1 MDRYKELTKLFKD
14 LFGKEPEKIVPLP
27 VSGSARDY
35 YRLSTSSNSG
45 IGVYYKNTKENFAF
59 TEFSKHF
66 KKIGLNVPEIL
77 SANIEKNVYLL
88 NDLGDT
94 TLFSY
99 MQKLRKGDDFPQEI
113 FDLYKKAIHD
123 LVEFQ
128 VDGSKRINF
137 DLSYPR
143 SAFDK
148 QSMMWDLNYFK
159 YYFLKLADIDF
170 HEQDL
175 ENDFNTLT
183 QFLLEAGQDYFLYR
197 DFQSRNIMIKDSKL
211 FYIDYQGGRKGPLH
225 YDIASL
231 LYDAKADIPTRIR
244 EELLEY
250 YIESAG
256 KKVVLLKEEFI
267 EYFYG
272 FVFIR
277 IMQAMGAYGYRG
289 FYERKDHFLKS
300 IPFVLKNLEWLLK
313 NNKLPVSLPELVKC
327 YEQILNSSKLKMYGE
342 KSISE
347 KLTVTINSFSY
358 KKGLPNDYSGN
369 GGGFMFDCRS
379 LPNPGR
385 LDEYKLLTGRDK
397 PVIEYLSE
405 KKEVDEFLSKVYSIV
420 DSSVQNYI
428 DRGFLNL
435 MVNFGCTGGQ
445 HRSVYCAEN
454 LFNHL
459 QKLKEV
465 NIVLN
470 HNVIGN

>member
-1 MDRYKELTKLFKD
+1 MDNYKELKKLFKD
-14 LFGKEPEKIVPLP
+14 FFGENPGKIVPLP
-27 VSGSARDY
+27 VSGSARNY
-35 YRLSTSSNSG
+35 YRLTSAKNRG
-45 IGVYYKNTKENFAF
+45 VGVYYENPKENLAF
-59 TEFSKHF
+59 IQFSKHF
-66 KKIGLNVPEIL
+66 RKIGLNVPEIL
-77 SANIEKNVYLL
+77 ADNVKRNIYLIS
-88 NDLGDT
+88 DLGDT
-94 TLFSY
+94 TLYSHLI
-99 MQKLRKGDDFPQEI
+99 KTRTANDFPRELI
-113 FDLYKKAIHD
+113 DLYKQSIED
-123 LVEFQ
+123 LIRFQ
-128 VDGSKRINF
+128 VGGTKGFNF
-137 DLSYPR
+137 ELCYPR

-183 QFLLEAGQDYFLYR
+183 QFLLGAGQDYFLYR
-197 DFQSRNIMIKDSKL
+197 DFQSRNIMIKDSEL
-211 FYIDYQGGRKGPLH
+211 YYIDYQGGRKGPLH

-231 LYDAKADIPTRIR
+231 LYDAKADLTPEIR
-244 EELLEY
+244 DELLDH
-250 YIESAG
+250 YIETAS
-256 KKVVLLKEEFI
+256 KIVEISREEFI
-267 EYFYG
+267 KYFYG

-300 IPFVLKNLEWLLK
+300 VPFVLRNLRWLLQ
-313 NNKLPVSLPELVKC
+313 NKKMPVSLPALDDC
-327 YEQILNSSKLKMYGE
+327 FEQILNSEKLKKFGE
-342 KSISE
+342 ESKSE
-347 KLTVTINSFSY
+347 KLTVVINSFSY

-428 DRGFLNL
+428 ERGFLNL

-454 LFNHL
+454 LYKHL
-459 QKLKEV
+459 EKIKSIEV
-465 NIVLN
+465 ILN